1 MAASPVGLGAAVGMT
16 HTLIF
21 AIDPGPEKSGYCIF
35 DSESFKVVEFGE
47 PDNQELKNK
56 VRAYQGKFAI
66 ETIVSYGMAV
76 GKTTF
81 KTCFFIGQLQQIII
95 DKGCQYEMISRQ
107 DVKLNLCFS
116 ARAKDT
122 NVNQAVRDLF
132 PASGR
137 NGKGEPCVKGTK
149 KHQGP
154 LYGFANHAYSALAI
168 ALTSAGIDGMGDA

>member
-1 MAASPVGLGAAVGMT
+1 MATSLISLGATVGLV
-16 HTLIF
+16 F

-35 DSESFKVVEFGE
+35 DPDNFKVVEFGE
-47 PDNQELKNK
+47 PNNIDLKEK
-56 VRAYQGKFAI
+56 VRNYTGKFAI

-81 KTCFFIGQLQQIII
+81 RTCFFIGQLQQMII
-95 DKGCQYEMISRQ
+95 DKGCEYEMISRQ

-168 ALTSAGIDGMGDA
+168 ALTSCGIDGMGDA